1 MASRLRRA
9 KDKEEI
15 YKRLVNEE
23 DSPFLQFSH
32 VFIMAA
38 SLGFLHGKSEE
49 LPPGGEQIPWSVF
62 SDDADQAIVNAITFA
77 ATSDLKLL
85 LATEEQLERKFE
97 IIEKFANG
105 GISILKDK
113 ILDAPGKPIDN
124 LINLIFEMESSA
136 TNKANIM
143 DIVDDLF

>member
-38 SLGFLHGKSEE
+38 CVGHLYGKCPDLSSM
-49 LPPGGEQIPWSVF
+49 GEQIPWSVF
-62 SDDADQAIVNAITFA
+62 SDDADQAIVNAIAFA
-77 ATSDLKLL
+77 STSDLRLL
-85 LATEEQLERKFE
+85 LSTEKQMDLKFE
-97 IIEKFANG
+97 LIEKFANG
-105 GISILKDK
+105 GITILKEK

-124 LINLIFEMESSA
+124 LINLIFELDQSNNTKS
-136 TNKANIM
+136 NIM
-143 DIVDDLF
+143 DIAEDLF